1 MFTDIIKQFDYIIE
15 AVKQTDV
22 KEKPFRHLFVTE
34 VLNVHDYRII
44 SEFDKHDDLY
54 CVDEYG
60 RKEYTLDITDWQQW
74 EEQSHRLLEEICK
87 KLKLGRPYADI
98 TGAET
103 KVPATIKFW
112 SDTKDLQITDIH
124 TDAFYDTDLTVS
136 CQIYLPKDIS
146 NYKLGTRLYRY
157 IGDDINQDAKQDEGT
172 QYPHQAK
179 EDKLNMWEHRLTV
192 PYRPNCMLIT
202 VSTPDSWHQAPSIE
216 DEYIR
221 NSLMLRFKV

>member
-1 MFTDIIKQFDYIIE
+1 M
-15 AVKQTDV
+15 
-22 KEKPFRHLFVTE
+22 
-34 VLNVHDYRII
+34 
-44 SEFDKHDDLY
+44 
-54 CVDEYG
+54 
-60 RKEYTLDITDWQQW
+60 
-74 EEQSHRLLEEICK
+74 
-87 KLKLGRPYADI
+87 
-98 TGAET
+98 
-103 KVPATIKFW
+103 
-112 SDTKDLQITDIH
+112 
-124 TDAFYDTDLTVS
+124 S